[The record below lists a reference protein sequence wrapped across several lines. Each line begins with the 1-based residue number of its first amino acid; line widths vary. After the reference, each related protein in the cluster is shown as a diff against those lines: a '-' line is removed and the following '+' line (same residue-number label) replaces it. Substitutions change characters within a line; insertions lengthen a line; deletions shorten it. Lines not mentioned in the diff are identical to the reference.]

1 MALALYRR
9 YRPDTFDK
17 VIGQDQ
23 VTVPLMRALDGGRLT
38 HAYLFSGP
46 RGCGKTSS
54 ARIMARCINCE
65 KGPTSHPCGECD
77 SCRDLSS
84 TGGGSIDVME
94 IDAASH
100 NGVEDARQLR
110 DSVLNPPVR
119 DRYKIIILDEAH
131 MVTPQGFNAL
141 LKTVEEPPE
150 RVMFIFATTEPE
162 KVIGTIRSRTHHY
175 PFRLVPPEIMG
186 PYLER
191 VCAQEHMEPEPGV
204 LKLAMR
210 AGGGSVRDTLSV
222 LDQLMTGAADGRIT
236 YASATA
242 LLGFTPD
249 AMISDA
255 LDAVIDRDGAKLYD
269 VVEKVAVG
277 GYEPRRFV
285 EDLLAR
291 VRDLLVLSLAGQKA
305 ESVLSDTAE
314 AEDLD
319 DLKRQAGA
327 LGLGRLNL
335 IAGKVDATLSTMAG
349 AISPRMRLELLAA
362 SLLTE
367 EQPAAMAGHAQ
378 DAAAGRSGQ
387 GNGAQTPGQGAP
399 SAPRVGFIGAKRR
412 AASDGASQRAVAE
425 RQGAPAGQRP
435 DAIMT
440 GVPGTG
446 VEPMREAAPASGNA
460 VGQTPGWSDAP
471 RDSQPGQV
479 AAHAGA
485 PSQQRATSSSAPVPT
500 PSAQPVPSADPAASA
515 PDAHGRHDTRTV
527 EERWQ
532 AVLDTLS
539 ERSREYVDHAHVARV
554 ELREIP
560 DGKRPGHL
568 DYRVALTFVTA
579 LAQHAFA
586 LAVDDETGVK
596 LSHVV
601 IKAVR
606 REFGAQYSIAPSG
619 VAANGEKVEPVTTM
633 PAARQAEIKRQ
644 IALEA
649 SKRIMG
655 KAVAGSAVGASAPV
669 PAQRLAKE
677 PATGAGSTEASP
689 SHDPNGDGSSSG
701 DDTEADPWLSDA
713 PSSPAR
719 PTAPSRPV
727 SADRS
732 ADHDAGSGPA
742 VATEELG
749 GPAHPALTVEI
760 PDGVDPW
767 AMDSNGVTPGNAG
780 VAGKSGGGAMQ
791 AVSPAMPQSTSAA
804 SAVAASGDDVWG
816 TGSGSPV
823 AGGPSLAGTFPRQV
837 GARGI
842 AAHSGMPSALPEPDP
857 DDAWEGPHPQRA
869 FPAGDAGG
877 SPPFGHP
884 SGGPFVAP
892 DGMGTQND
900 MSAASFPNDD
910 ADIDDENA
918 YSMSDA
924 SIGDGQVD
932 LETVKQMFD
941 VKQVTVVHPNGDD
954 SQ

>member
-1 MALALYRR
+1 
-9 YRPDTFDK
+9 
-17 VIGQDQ
+17 
-23 VTVPLMRALDGGRLT
+23 
-38 HAYLFSGP
+38 
-46 RGCGKTSS
+46 
-54 ARIMARCINCE
+54 
-65 KGPTSHPCGECD
+65 
-77 SCRDLSS
+77 
-84 TGGGSIDVME
+84 
-94 IDAASH
+94 
-100 NGVEDARQLR
+100 
-110 DSVLNPPVR
+110 
-119 DRYKIIILDEAH
+119 

-314 AEDLD
+314 AENLD

-367 EQPAAMAGHAQ
+367 EQPAATAGHAQ
-378 DAAAGRSGQ
+378 VAAGQPAPGT
-387 GNGAQTPGQGAP
+387 GAQTPGQGAP

-412 AASDGASQRAVAE
+412 AASDGASQRAAAG
-425 RQGAPAGQRP
+425 QGQGSAPAGQHP
-435 DAIMT
+435 DAIM
-440 GVPGTG
+440 PGAPG
-446 VEPMREAAPASGNA
+446 RGAAPARESTPASGNA

-485 PSQQRATSSSAPVPT
+485 PSQQRATSSSAPVQT
-500 PSAQPVPSADPAASA
+500 SSSQPVPSADPAASA
-515 PDAHGRHDTRTV
+515 PDAHVQHDTRTV

-554 ELREIP
+554 ELREVP
-560 DGKRPGHL
+560 DSKRPGHL

-579 LAQHAFA
+579 MAQHAFA
-586 LAVDDETGVK
+586 LAVDDESGVK
-596 LSHVV
+596 LSRVV

-633 PAARQAEIKRQ
+633 SAARQAEIKRQ

-649 SKRIMG
+649 SRRIMG
-655 KAVAGSAVGASAPV
+655 KAAAGSAVGTSVPV
-669 PAQRLAKE
+669 QTQRPAKE
-677 PATGAGSTEASP
+677 PAGGAGSAEVSP
-689 SHDPNGDGSSSG
+689 SHATNGDGSASG
-701 DDTEADPWLSDA
+701 DDTEADPWLSDT

-727 SADRS
+727 AENRS

-780 VAGKSGGGAMQ
+780 ASGGPGGGATQ
-791 AVSPAMPQSTSAA
+791 AVSPAIPQSATATS
-804 SAVAASGDDVWG
+804 VGAASGDDVWG
-816 TGSGSPV
+816 AGSGSPV
-823 AGGPSLAGTFPRQV
+823 AGGPSLTGAFSRQV

-842 AAHSGMPSALPEPDP
+842 AAHAGMPSALPEPDP

-884 SGGPFVAP
+884 SGGPFGAP
-892 DGMGTQND
+892 GGMGAPND
-900 MSAASFPNDD
+900 MSTAAFPNDD